1 MRMGS
6 LHQFTEHHR
15 YYIFRDFSLS
25 AVDRKMIGLIYQP
38 MIGAFA
44 AGLYQ
49 QLYQQVADDRVGYS
63 PLEPQRKLFLGLGLD
78 MNERGRQEL
87 VIHSSRLEAVG
98 LLQTSQLGV
107 VDNDDVVYEY
117 ELIKPLSPDE
127 FFGSPHLTMLL
138 RDKVGKHS
146 VIALRESFYA
156 KEADELAGTELQ
168 RENLT
173 VPFYE
178 LFRLNTQG
186 IDLELEQALT
196 EVAPTR
202 QAQPKA
208 APETAGIQYGEIIM
222 RFPRNSSNRGFVE
235 RLRGDE
241 EKLAQLNYIAYKYG
255 LTVVDLCRL
264 LDEDD
269 VFGQRGELMID
280 ELQLR
285 ANQMYRQDRKRN
297 EERQRIFGRSQPSE
311 AAETEQSRQTGDDAA
326 GDEPPDEIGVLA
338 EFYMEVPVQLEGR
351 CDIHQYN
358 MLMRNEPHTRFIAR
372 FFPGAV
378 PEWIIRVFEVIDLN
392 YRLHGSVINVLIHYV
407 LGMNDSQRVTKT
419 YIDAVASNM
428 LMKHVDSFE
437 KAVRY
442 VQEQIKLEADK
453 ERRRDNG
460 AGAPS
465 GGARGGSQTGI
476 RGGGRRKPSISII
489 QDTPDSEAI
498 SQEEL
503 EEMRKLA
510 RKLDGKT

>member
-1 MRMGS
+1 MRIGN

-44 AGLYQ
+44 AGLYA

-63 PLEPQRKLFLGLGLD
+63 TLEPQRKLFLGLGLE
-78 MNERGRQEL
+78 MNERGRQDL
-87 VIHSSRLEAVG
+87 VVHSSRLEAVG
-98 LLQTSQLGV
+98 LLQTSRLGV
-107 VDNDDVVYEY
+107 PDNDDVVYEY
-117 ELIKPLSPDE
+117 ELIKPLTPDE

-146 VIALRESFYA
+146 VIELRESFYA
-156 KEADELAGTELQ
+156 KEADELAGAELLK
-168 RENLT
+168 ENIT

-178 LFRLNTQG
+178 IFRLNTQG

-196 EVAPTR
+196 EVAPAR
-202 QAQPKA
+202 QAQSRPQL
-208 APETAGIQYGEIIM
+208 ETAGIQYGEIIM
-222 RFPRNSSNRGFVE
+222 RFPRNSSNRSFVE

-241 EKLAQLNYIAYKYG
+241 EKMAQLNYIAYKYG

-269 VFGQRGELMID
+269 VFGVRGELKID

-285 ANQMYRQDRKRN
+285 ASQMYRQDRKRID
-297 EERQRIFGRSQPSE
+297 ERQRIFGRTNAAGADT
-311 AAETEQSRQTGDDAA
+311 AAEEGDHSDSDS
-326 GDEPPDEIGVLA
+326 GDMPDEVGVQA
-338 EFYMEVPVQLEGR
+338 EFYMEVPAQLEGR

-392 YRLHGSVINVLIHYV
+392 YKLHGSVINVLIHYV
-407 LGMNDSQRVTKT
+407 LGMNDAQRVTKT

-428 LMKHVDSFE
+428 LVKRVDSFE

-442 VQEQIKLEADK
+442 VREQIRLESDK
-453 ERRRDNG
+453 ERRREAGGG
-460 AGAPS
+460 AAASPSRGGATS
-465 GGARGGSQTGI
+465 GGGR
-476 RGGGRRKPSISII
+476 GRRKPAISIM
-489 QDTPDSEAI
+489 QNTPGGAALTP
-498 SQEEL
+498 EEL
-503 EEMRKLA
+503 EEMRRLA